1 MRPVTHCGILELL
14 ARTVI
19 SNQVGGNMS
28 SKAAA
33 SIVGMM
39 AIALYSGLGM
49 AAADPYQ
56 LNLPE
61 PQTIIARQ
69 IYDQHTMLLWICL
82 AIFIGVFGVMFYS
95 VLKHRKSVGYKA
107 ANFHHSTTV
116 EIIWTII
123 PFFILVGMAFPATKT
138 IIAMK
143 DTSSPDIT
151 IKTTGYQWKWGY
163 DYLTGE
169 GEGISFLSNLATPR
183 AQIENASPKEENYL
197 LEVDNPVVVP
207 VGKKV
212 RIIIT
217 ANDVLHAWWV
227 PALGVKQDA
236 IPGYIRDAWFTID
249 KPGTYRGQCA
259 ELCGKDHGFMPIVV
273 EAVEPEKYTQWVAE
287 QKSKSA
293 AAVVDV
299 SKEFTMDELKAEG
312 EKVYAANCVACH
324 QANGKGIPGTFAALD
339 GSKVATGPKAGH
351 IDIVMNGKTGT
362 AMAAFKHL
370 SDVQIA
376 AVVTYERNAWG
387 NAAGDVVQP
396 SEINEFR
403 K

>member
-1 MRPVTHCGILELL
+1 
-14 ARTVI
+14 
-19 SNQVGGNMS
+19 MS
-28 SKAAA
+28 SKATAA
-33 SIVGMM
+33 LIGVLTL
-39 AIALYSGLGM
+39 ALYSGLSM
-49 AAADPYQ
+49 AVPDPYQ
-56 LNLPE
+56 LNLQQ
-61 PQTIIARQ
+61 PQTIIAQ
-69 IYDQHTMLLWICL
+69 QTYDQHTMVLWVCL
-82 AIFIGVFGVMFYS
+82 VIFIGVFGVMFYS
-95 VLKHRKSVGYKA
+95 VLKHRKDAGYKA

-123 PFFILVGMAFPATKT
+123 PFFILIGMAYPATKT

-163 DYLTGE
+163 DYLIGE
-169 GEGISFLSNLATPR
+169 GEGISFLSNLSTPR
-183 AQIENASPKEENYL
+183 AQIENKEPKGEHYL
-197 LEVDNPVVVP
+197 LEVDNPLVVP

-212 RIIIT
+212 RILLT

-236 IPGYIRDAWFTID
+236 IPGFIRDVWFNVD

-259 ELCGKDHGFMPIVV
+259 ELCGKEHGFMPIVV
-273 EAVEPEKYTQWVAE
+273 VALEPEKYTQWVAE
-287 QKSKSA
+287 QTKKSA
-293 AAVVDV
+293 ATAVDV
-299 SKEFTMDELKAEG
+299 NKVFTADELKAEG

-339 GSKVATGPKAGH
+339 GSKIATGPKAEH
-351 IDIVMNGKTGT
+351 LNIVMNGKNGT

-376 AVVTYERNAWG
+376 AAVTYERNAWG
-387 NAAGDVVQP
+387 NTAGDVVQP
-396 SEINEFR
+396 SEINDLR

>member
-1 MRPVTHCGILELL
+1 
-14 ARTVI
+14 
-19 SNQVGGNMS
+19 MS
-28 SKAAA
+28 SKAA
-33 SIVGMM
+33 STIVWGLT
-39 AIALYSGLGM
+39 AALYSGLVM
-49 AAADPYQ
+49 AAGDPYQ

-61 PQTIIARQ
+61 PQSIIARQ

-82 AIFIGVFGVMFYS
+82 VIFVGVFGTMFYS
-95 VLKHRKSVGYKA
+95 VLKHRKSQGYKA

-123 PFFILVGMAFPATKT
+123 PFFILVGMAYPATKT

-163 DYLTGE
+163 DYITGE
-169 GEGISFLSNLATPR
+169 GEGISFFSSLATPR
-183 AQIENASPKEENYL
+183 AQIQNAAAKNENYL

-212 RIIIT
+212 RILLT

-236 IPGYIRDAWFTID
+236 IPGFVRDTWFTVE

-259 ELCGKDHGFMPIVV
+259 ELCGKEHGFMPIVV
-273 EAVEPEKYTQWVAE
+273 EAVEPQKYAQWVAE
-287 QKSKSA
+287 QKKKSA
-293 AAVVDV
+293 TSAVDV
-299 SKEFTMDELKAEG
+299 NKQFTADELKAEG
-312 EKVYAANCVACH
+312 EKVYTANCVACH
-324 QANGKGIPGTFAALD
+324 QANGKGLPGTFPPLE
-339 GSKVATGPKAGH
+339 GSKMANGPKADH
-351 IDIVMNGKTGT
+351 INIVVNGKTGT
-362 AMAAFKHL
+362 AMAPFKHL

-376 AVVTYERNAWG
+376 AVVTYERNSWG
-387 NAAGDVVQP
+387 NKAGDIVQP

>member
-1 MRPVTHCGILELL
+1 
-14 ARTVI
+14 
-19 SNQVGGNMS
+19 MS

-33 SIVGMM
+33 RIVG
-39 AIALYSGLGM
+39 ASALGLYSGLVL
-49 AAADPYQ
+49 AAADPHQ

-61 PQTIIARQ
+61 PQSVIAQQ

-82 AIFIGVFGVMFYS
+82 AIFIGVFGTMFYS
-95 VLKHRKSVGYKA
+95 VLKHRKSSGYPA

-123 PFFILVGMAFPATKT
+123 PIFILVGMAYPATKT
-138 IIAMK
+138 VIAMK

-151 IKTTGYQWKWGY
+151 IKATGYQWKWGY

-169 GEGISFLSNLATPR
+169 GEGISFLSNLATPK
-183 AQIENASPKEENYL
+183 AQIENASPKAENYL

-212 RIIIT
+212 RILLT
-217 ANDVLHAWWV
+217 ANDVIHAWWV

-236 IPGYIRDAWFTID
+236 IPGFIRDAWFTAE

-259 ELCGKDHGFMPIVV
+259 ELCGKEHGFMPIVV
-273 EAVEPEKYTQWVAE
+273 EAVTPEKYAQWVGE
-287 QKSKSA
+287 QKTKLA
-293 AAVVDV
+293 AATVDV
-299 SKEFTMDELKAEG
+299 NKEFTMDELKAEG

-324 QANGKGIPGTFAALD
+324 QANGKGIPGTFAPLD
-339 GSKVATGPKAGH
+339 GSKIATGPKGEH
-351 IDIVMNGKTGT
+351 INIVMNGKTGT

-376 AVVTYERNAWG
+376 AVVTYERNSWG
-387 NAAGDVVQP
+387 NAAGDLVQP
-396 SEINEFR
+396 SEINQLR

>member
-1 MRPVTHCGILELL
+1 
-14 ARTVI
+14 
-19 SNQVGGNMS
+19 MS

-33 SIVGMM
+33 RIVGVLTLG
-39 AIALYSGLGM
+39 LYSGLGM
-49 AAADPYQ
+49 AAADPHQ

-61 PQTIIARQ
+61 PQSIIAQQ

-82 AIFIGVFGVMFYS
+82 VIFVGVFGTMFYS
-95 VLKHRKSVGYKA
+95 VLKHRKSLNYPA

-123 PFFILVGMAFPATKT
+123 PIFILVGMAYPATKT

-151 IKTTGYQWKWGY
+151 IKATGHQWKWGY

-169 GEGISFLSNLATPR
+169 GEGISFFSNLATPK
-183 AQIENASPKEENYL
+183 AQIENAAPKGENYL
-197 LEVDNPVVVP
+197 LEVDNRVVVP

-212 RIIIT
+212 RVLLT
-217 ANDVLHAWWV
+217 ANDVIHAWWV

-236 IPGYIRDAWFTID
+236 IPGFIRDVWFTAD
-249 KPGTYRGQCA
+249 RPGIYRGQCA
-259 ELCGKDHGFMPIVV
+259 ELCGKEHGFMPIVV
-273 EAVEPEKYTQWVAE
+273 EAVEPEKYAQWVSE
-287 QKSKSA
+287 QKTKLA
-293 AAVVDV
+293 AATVDV
-299 SKEFTMDELKAEG
+299 NKEFTMDELKAEG

-339 GSKVATGPKAGH
+339 GSKIATGPKAEH
-351 IDIVMNGKTGT
+351 INIVMNGKAGT

-387 NAAGDVVQP
+387 NTAGDLVQP
-396 SEINEFR
+396 SEINQLR